1 MVMGIK
7 EMVTR
12 EETFWLANKF
22 SLSAPQEMYKEQCEE
37 YAYWS

>member
-1 MVMGIK
+1 MHLISPNNVTPESHIMVMGIK

-22 SLSAPQEMYKEQCEE
+22 SSSAP
-37 YAYWS
+37 